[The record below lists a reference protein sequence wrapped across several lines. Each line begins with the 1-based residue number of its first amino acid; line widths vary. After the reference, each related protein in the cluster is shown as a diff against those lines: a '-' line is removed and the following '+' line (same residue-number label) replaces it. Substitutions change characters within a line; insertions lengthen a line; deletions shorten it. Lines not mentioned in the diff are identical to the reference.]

1 VRRALVALALTAFAV
16 AAPAGAT
23 LPRGRP
29 YWTPTPAQVAK
40 LESQT
45 SRKPGMAP
53 TWRYGRDYAGVTLDD
68 RKMIVGRWVRDDSG
82 RTIGVRI
89 GPLSAIPDIADG
101 GCSVVSV
108 MYDVKTEHLV
118 SMTCNGNG

>member
-1 VRRALVALALTAFAV
+1 MRRALAALSLTLLAT
-16 AAPAGAT
+16 APAGAT

-40 LESQT
+40 LETQT

-53 TWRYGRDYAGVTLDD
+53 TWRYGRDYAGVTIEN
-68 RKMIVGRWVRDDSG
+68 RKLIVGRWVRDDSG

-108 MYDVKTEHLV
+108 MYDVKTERLV
-118 SMTCNGNG
+118 SMTCNGEG